1 MGRYIWIFWA
11 WVCSASSL
19 VQPASASEDL
29 LVPNPTELSGTWYLR
44 IRTATDARIPIIGTT
59 HIRSTTHL
67 LATIQDTP
75 SGLTQTQQT
84 CSVDN
89 RPSRSITRTVLPE
102 AFIAHLP
109 IKTYPVQLTT
119 KPDGTIDYSADLKQQ
134 YVGYDGAKAN
144 GTIPDSRKHPAV
156 FDWDEDGFP
165 GASVLIDIPLFGHI
179 RIYLVQTNH
188 TFLQGVVVSTDRV
201 EGTTHQ
207 RLLNQRTIGADNRL
221 FAANP
226 KLTVGTGH
234 DHFEMMRIEEGATC
248 KDIVRLA
255 EGSF

>member
-1 MGRYIWIFWA
+1 MGRFIWILVGL
-11 WVCSASSL
+11 VCAVSSL
-19 VQPASASEDL
+19 VQPASASEDQL
-29 LVPNPTELSGTWYLR
+29 AKQHVDLSGTWYLR
-44 IRTATDARIPIIGTT
+44 IRTATDAKIAIIGTT

-75 SGLTQTQQT
+75 SGLKQTQQT

-109 IKTYPVQLTT
+109 VKTYPIQITA
-119 KPDGTIDYSADLKQQ
+119 KADGTIGYSADLKQQ
-134 YVGYDGAKAN
+134 YVGYDGAIAN
-144 GTIPDSRKHPAV
+144 GTIPESRKDPAV
-156 FDWDEDGFP
+156 TDWDEDGYP
-165 GASVLIDIPLFGHI
+165 GASVLVDIPLFGHI

-188 TFLQGVVVSTDRV
+188 TFLRGVVMGTDRV
-201 EGTTHQ
+201 EGTTHLK
-207 RLLNQRTIGADNRL
+207 LLDQRTIGADNRL

-226 KLTVGTGH
+226 KLTIGTGH
-234 DHFEMMRIEEGATC
+234 NHFEMMRTEEGATC